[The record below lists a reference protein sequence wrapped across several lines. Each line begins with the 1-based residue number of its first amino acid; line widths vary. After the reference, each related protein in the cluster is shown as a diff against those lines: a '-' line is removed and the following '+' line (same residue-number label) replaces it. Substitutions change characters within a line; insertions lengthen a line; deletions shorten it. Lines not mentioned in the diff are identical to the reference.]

1 VAGVL
6 ASAKM
11 QETRKGM
18 AMTRLS
24 KVLIACGLLAL
35 SAGTVRAQSGSMPW
49 EKGSIQIGGFITSS
63 DTEMRVN
70 SSTGAVG
77 AVVNVEDALGVG
89 GEKSTY
95 RIDGFYRFGETR
107 RHQIDLHYF
116 DSRRSGTRV
125 LDQTIQIGDTTFPI
139 GATVATQFDLQ
150 FANIEYS
157 YAFFQDDRVRLSVA
171 GGLHTTGVKFKLDS
185 PPALFQDQSF
195 TAPLPV
201 VGLRGEVAITERW
214 RLKGS
219 IDAFYLEY
227 DQFTGLLADTSL
239 AVEYLPFKH
248 VGFGLGVNNV
258 RMKVESDGDNAEGTD
273 LNGELKF
280 NFTGLLMYA
289 RFLF

>member
-1 VAGVL
+1 
-6 ASAKM
+6 
-11 QETRKGM
+11 
-18 AMTRLS
+18 MTKLS
-24 KVLIACGLLAL
+24 KVLIACGLLAV
-35 SAGTVRAQSGSMPW
+35 SSGTVRAQSASLPW

-95 RIDGFYRFGETR
+95 RIDGFYRFGEMR
-107 RHQIDLHYF
+107 RHQVELHYF

-125 LDQTIQIGDTTFPI
+125 LDEDIVIGDTTFPS
-139 GATVATQFDLQ
+139 GFTVSSEFDLQ
-150 FANIEYS
+150 FINFDYS
-157 YAFFQDDRVRLSVA
+157 YAFVQDDRVRLSVS
-171 GGLHTTGVKFKLDS
+171 GGLHTTGVHLKVDS
-185 PPALFQDQSF
+185 PGPTLFEDQSF

-201 VGLRGEVAITERW
+201 VGLRGEVAVTERW
-214 RLKGS
+214 RLKGGA
-219 IDAFYLEY
+219 DVFYLAY
-227 DQFTGLLADTSL
+227 DQYTGLLSDTSL

-248 VGFGLGVNNV
+248 AAFGLGINSV
-258 RMKVESDGDNAEGTD
+258 RMKIESDGDNSGGTN

-289 RFLF
+289 RYLF